1 MEFSFEKLTMWQK
14 SRELVKDIYK
24 LTVIFPE
31 RERFG
36 LTDQIRRA
44 AVSVPSNLAE
54 GSGRI
59 SAREKIHFCE
69 IAYGSLM
76 EVMCQLMLA
85 QDLNFILPEQM
96 DEIRPKIESL
106 SRLISAYRRSMIQPQ
121 GLWFIVY
128 SLRVRR
134 YPSAHTR
141 KPFSKP

>member
-54 GSGRI
+54 GTGRI

-85 QDLNFILPEQM
+85 QDLNFILSEQM

-121 GLWFIVY
+121 G
-128 SLRVRR
+128 
-134 YPSAHTR
+134 
-141 KPFSKP
+141 